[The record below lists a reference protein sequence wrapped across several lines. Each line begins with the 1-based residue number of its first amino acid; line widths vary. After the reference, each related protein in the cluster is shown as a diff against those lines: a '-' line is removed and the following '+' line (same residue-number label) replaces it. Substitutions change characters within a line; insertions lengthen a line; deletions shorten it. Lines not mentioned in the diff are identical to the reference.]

1 MDILGQGSFVVIF
14 DESRSLILMH
24 MRRDF
29 RLWSLPGGHL
39 QVGEAPEAAAI
50 REAAEETGYQIC
62 IRCFVGEYWRPQIG
76 RNGDL
81 NYLYIGE
88 IVGGG
93 PQPSGRETVQLSW
106 FDPAKL
112 PWRRRPTVKQY
123 VHDAVMAVT
132 AETDT
137 PFKKTLHV
145 PFWQIALR
153 QTAVRIG
160 VLRP

>member
-1 MDILGQGSFVVIF
+1 MVS
-14 DESRSLILMH
+14 ES
-24 MRRDF
+24 
-29 RLWSLPGGHL
+29 
-39 QVGEAPEAAAI
+39 PEETAV
-50 REAAEETGYQIC
+50 REASEETGYQIR
-62 IRCFVGEYWRPQIG
+62 IRRFVGEYWRPQIG

-81 NYLYIGE
+81 NYLYLGE
-88 IVGGG
+88 IVGGE

-123 VHDAVMAVT
+123 VQDAVLAVT
-132 AETDT
+132 AETGA

-153 QTAVRIG
+153 ETAVRDWT
-160 VLRP
+160 LRP